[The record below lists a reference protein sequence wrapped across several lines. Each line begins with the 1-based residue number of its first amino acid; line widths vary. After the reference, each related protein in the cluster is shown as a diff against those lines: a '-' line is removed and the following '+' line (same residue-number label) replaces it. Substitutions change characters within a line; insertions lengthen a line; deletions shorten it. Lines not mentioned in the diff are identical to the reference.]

1 MGYSI
6 ELYFEHDFEEKL
18 RSLWDELERAGVP
31 SILHKIGSCPHLSL
45 LILDECNVDHVA
57 DLIDGAIMG
66 RYKFPITF
74 PAFSLIPG
82 HQQAVFLTPVMN
94 AELIEMQRR
103 LYRLMVENGY
113 SVQKYYKPH
122 NWLPHCSISKELS
135 PAESLKTL
143 EVCQVSTAIG
153 ETLVTDIGFIEF
165 RPRKV
170 IRNYRLNG
178 L

>member
-1 MGYSI
+1 
-6 ELYFEHDFEEKL
+6 
-18 RSLWDELERAGVP
+18 VQ
-31 SILHKIGSCPHLSL
+31 KIGSRPHLSL
-45 LILDECNVDHVA
+45 LILDECNIDHVA
-57 DLIDGAIMG
+57 NLIDHTIKSC
-66 RYKFPITF
+66 YKFPITF

-82 HQQAVFLTPVMN
+82 DQQAVFLTPAMN
-94 AELIEMQRR
+94 SELIEMQLR
-103 LYRLMVENGY
+103 LYNLLEEMGY
-113 SVQKYYKPH
+113 SIRKYYKPH

-143 EVCQVSTAIG
+143 EVCQVSAAIG

>member
-6 ELYFEHDFEEKL
+6 ELYFEHGFEEKL

-31 SILHKIGSCPHLSL
+31 SILHKIGSRPHLSL
-45 LILDECNVDHVA
+45 LILDECNVDHIA
-57 DLIDGAIMG
+57 DLIDSAVKDLY
-66 RYKFPITF
+66 RFPVTF

-82 HQQAVFLTPVMN
+82 LQQSVLLTPAMN
-94 AELIEMQRR
+94 PELIEMQRC
-103 LYRLMVENGY
+103 LYNPLEEKGY
-113 SVQKYYKPH
+113 SVRKYYKPH

-143 EVCQVSTAIG
+143 EVCQDSAAIG
-153 ETLVTDIGFIEF
+153 ETFVTDVGFIKF

-170 IRNYRLNG
+170 IENYRLN
-178 L
+178 